1 MLNRIIDFSIKNKF
15 AVGLFTVVL
24 IIYGIY
30 NVTILPIDAVPDI
43 TNNQV
48 QVITVSPTLAT
59 QEVEQFV
66 TYPIERSM
74 STLPDLED
82 IRSISRFGLSVVTI
96 VFKDNVDIYF
106 ARQLVNE
113 RLKEAEGEI
122 PEGSGTPELAP
133 VSTGLGEIYQYLI
146 KPKAGF
152 EDKFNATDLRT
163 IQDWIVARQLLGT
176 PGVAEVNSFGGF
188 LKQYEVAINPEKLR
202 SMAITIPEVFSA
214 LQKNNQNTGG
224 AYIEKKPSAYYIRG
238 LGLANSMD
246 DIRKIVVKTG
256 SNGIPVLIR
265 DVATVQLGSAIRYG
279 AMTRDDEGE
288 VVGGIVMMLKGE
300 NSAEVV
306 SDVKEK
312 IPQIQNSL
320 PEGVE
325 IEPFLDRTDL
335 VKRAIHTVAE
345 NLILGFLIVVFVLIL
360 FLGNFRA
367 GLIVASVIP
376 LAMLFAIIMM
386 NLFGVSGNLMSL
398 GAIDF
403 GIIIDG
409 AVIIVEAVV
418 HRIFMSRNH
427 HSGIAKLNREQ
438 MDNEVSSAVK
448 GMVHSSSFGQI
459 IILIVYL
466 PILALVGIEGKM
478 FKPMAQ
484 TVSFAILGAF
494 LLSITYLPMAAS
506 VFLSRKTTHKENLS
520 DKLMNFLHRLYEPLI
535 NFTIGNKIKIVITS
549 VAFFAIAFIV
559 YGRLGGEFIPTL
571 DEGNFA
577 FESALP
583 EGASLSQSIETYTQ
597 VGKILKQFPEVKEV
611 ITKIG
616 SAEIPTDP
624 MPANAGDITVLLK
637 DKSEWVTTNSATELA
652 DTMTKALSVIP
663 GLFVEASQP
672 IQLRFNELI
681 SGVRQDVAVKIF
693 GENMDTLNFYAE
705 KVSAI
710 IETVNGT
717 GQPKIESTSGLPQ
730 IAIHYDRDRIAQ
742 YGLNVSDLN
751 EIVRTAFAGESAGL
765 IYENERRFDLV
776 VRLDTANRQSI
787 DDVQN
792 VFVPLPNGGQIPL
805 QQVASIDY
813 EIGPAQ
819 ITRENAKRR
828 IGIGFNVPER
838 DVKSAVDE
846 LQNKLN
852 EGIKLPPGYYFEY
865 GGQFQNLEEASK
877 RLSIAVPVALAL
889 IFILLFFTFGN
900 ITQCVLVFSAIPL
913 SAIGGVFALWIA
925 GMPFSISAGIGFI
938 ALFGVSVLNGIV
950 LIDYFNQLQAQGI
963 DDIYERVIK
972 GTKARFRSVIMTGAV
987 PALGFLPMVISTSA
1001 GAEVQKPLATVVIGG
1016 LITSTVLTLIVLPAL
1031 YLLFSGKKKIK
1042 VNGSMAAISIF
1053 ICLGLFSSKI
1063 NAQNGNSISLDSA
1076 IVIALQ
1082 NNPGVKAK
1090 ELEIE
1095 KNTYLKKASFDLPKT
1110 GIFVEN
1116 EDKSNTDDAGLL
1128 KIGITQEV
1136 EFPTVYIA
1144 KGKINEQNVV
1154 ISKTEL
1160 ALTQKDLIRDVT
1172 IAYYQLYYILQLQT
1186 LAEKKD
1192 SIFGNYET
1200 AALARYESGETNY
1213 LESVAAQAKHQE
1225 IELELQQITKDVIIY
1240 QLGLMRLLNTTDSVL
1255 PDLEGAIKINEP
1267 APNIY
1272 TTDHPFLN
1280 YYQQQMQLSELN
1292 KKLAVNN
1299 ALPDFNIRY
1308 FNQNWYGID
1317 DGFKGYSVGIGI
1329 PIAFWSYSANIKAA
1343 KTDFQ
1348 IAEKNYEYNQLQFTS
1363 AYNSLLQQLDKNKTA
1378 IHYYEASGLMLGLK
1392 ILDAAEETYKAGE
1405 AGYFEYMTAVEQYF
1419 QIQSGYLQV
1428 IHDYNETIINLNYFL
1443 NR

>member
-1 MLNRIIDFSIKNKF
+1 MLNKIIDFSIKNKF

-24 IIYGIY
+24 IVYGIY

-96 VFKDNVDIYF
+96 VFKDKVDIYF

-146 KPKAGF
+146 KPKAGY

-300 NSAEVV
+300 NSAQVV

-312 IPQIQNSL
+312 IPQIQSSL

-335 VKRAIHTVAE
+335 VNRAIHTVAE

-427 HSGIAKLNREQ
+427 HPGIDKLNRDQ
-438 MDNEVSSAVK
+438 MDKEVRSAVK

-466 PILALVGIEGKM
+466 PILALVVIEGKM

-506 VFLSRKTTHKENLS
+506 VFLSRKTIHKENLS
-520 DKLMNFLHRLYEPLI
+520 DKLMNFLHRLYEPII
-535 NFTIGNKIKIVITS
+535 NFTIRNKIKIVITS
-549 VAFFAIAFIV
+549 IVFFTIAFII
-559 YGRLGGEFIPTL
+559 YGKLGGEFIPTL

-597 VGKILKQFPEVKEV
+597 VGKILKQFPEVNEV

-693 GENMDTLNFYAE
+693 GENMDTLNFFAE
-705 KVSAI
+705 KVSTI
-710 IETVNGT
+710 IENVDGT
-717 GQPKIESTSGLPQ
+717 GQPKIESTTGLPQ

-852 EGIKLPPGYYFEY
+852 AEIKLPPGYYFEY

-877 RLSIAVPVALAL
+877 RLSVAVPVALAL

-900 ITQCVLVFSAIPL
+900 ITQCILVFSAIPL

-950 LIDYFNQLQAQGI
+950 LIDYFNQLKAQGVN
-963 DDIYERVIK
+963 DIYERVIK

-1031 YLLFSGKKKIK
+1031 YILFSGKKKIK
-1042 VNGSMAAISIF
+1042 VTGSAAAIIVC
-1053 ICLGLFSSKI
+1053 ICMFSTNV
-1063 NAQNGNSISLDSA
+1063 NAQNGNIISLDSA
-1076 IVIALQ
+1076 IQIAMQ
-1082 NNPGVKAK
+1082 NNPGVLAK

-1095 KNTYLKKASFDLPKT
+1095 KNNYLMKTSFDLPKT

-1116 EDKSNTDDAGLL
+1116 EDKTNSDEVGLL
-1128 KIGITQEV
+1128 KIGITQDI

-1144 KGKINEQNVV
+1144 KGKINEQN
-1154 ISKTEL
+1154 ISISNTEY
-1160 ALTQKDLIRDVT
+1160 ALTQKEVIRDVT
-1172 IAYYQLYYILQLQT
+1172 IAYYQLYYALQLQM
-1186 LAEKKD
+1186 LAENKD
-1192 SIFGNYET
+1192 SIFGNYES
-1200 AALARYESGETNY
+1200 AAKARFESGETNL
-1213 LESVAAQAKHQE
+1213 LESIAAQAKHKE
-1225 IELELQQITKDVIIY
+1225 IELQLQQVRKDVLIN
-1240 QLGLMRLLNTTDSVL
+1240 QLELMRLLNTTNAVL
-1255 PDLEGAIKINEP
+1255 PDLSGSSKLDKPTLNTYAS
-1267 APNIY
+1267 
-1272 TTDHPFLN
+1272 DHPFLN
-1280 YYQQQMQLSELN
+1280 YYQQQIQLAGLN
-1292 KKLAVNN
+1292 KKLAINN
-1299 ALPDFNIRY
+1299 ALPDFNFRY

-1317 DGFKGYSVGIGI
+1317 DGFKGYSIGIGI

-1343 KTDFQ
+1343 ETEMQ
-1348 IAEKNYEYNQLQFTS
+1348 IAEINYQDNQLQFIST
-1363 AYNSLLQQLDKNKTA
+1363 YNTLLQEIDKNK
-1378 IHYYEASGLMLGLK
+1378 ISVQYYELTGLALSEQ
-1392 ILDAAEETYKAGE
+1392 ILNAAEETYKAGE
-1405 AGYFEYMTAVEQYF
+1405 AGYFEYISAVEQYF
-1419 QIQSGYLQV
+1419 EIQFSYLQS
-1428 IHDYNETIINLNYFL
+1428 IHDYNEAIINLNYFL
-1443 NR
+1443 NK